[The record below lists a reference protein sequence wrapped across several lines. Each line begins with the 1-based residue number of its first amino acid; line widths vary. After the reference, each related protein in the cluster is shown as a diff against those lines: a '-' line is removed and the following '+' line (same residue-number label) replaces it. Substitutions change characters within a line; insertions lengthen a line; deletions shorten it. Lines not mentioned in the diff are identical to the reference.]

1 MFRRHIDLSQIFFCY
16 TKYHK
21 AGIRMLFRNETFLAD
36 RLKNFKMTS
45 IMYCFLTPTFFGIR
59 FDLSTLSRS
68 NHLIGRPSNYRRPS
82 NSHLVRSLKRIFVTF
97 RNDHNY
103 KVAMMRK
110 QLVRRRGKQFAIDF
124 LDHGCG
130 MDISL
135 SKEVTQTFL
144 STPLRILSLQFDNL
158 QQLEY
163 SCDVHLL

>member
-21 AGIRMLFRNETFLAD
+21 ADIGMLFRNETFLAD

-82 NSHLVRSLKRIFVTF
+82 NF
-97 RNDHNY
+97 
-103 KVAMMRK
+103 
-110 QLVRRRGKQFAIDF
+110 
-124 LDHGCG
+124 
-130 MDISL
+130 
-135 SKEVTQTFL
+135 
-144 STPLRILSLQFDNL
+144 TPSPITYANICNFSQ
-158 QQLEY
+158 
-163 SCDVHLL
+163 